1 MAEKLVFSA
10 EAIILCVTALIF
22 SADKDAFT
30 KDVDLAPEL
39 AKPGAITFE
48 GYATL
53 VIAFVIALWVCV
65 TKRFSEAMTLKVM
78 ILKKREA
85 EMALDS
91 DEAPQIVVAPA
102 PTSTTSFNLE
112 SITTL
117 VAIKIRFWN
126 KAANML
132 HPLRVV
138 MEKLSQSFASSS
150 CHRVIGDILMGKQ
163 CATTIVGEINASRDT
178 NAALMAEKLVF
189 SAEAIILCVTALIF
203 SADKD
208 AFTKEVDLAPELA
221 KPGAITFEGYATLVN
236 AYVMALWVC
245 VTKRFSDAVILKV
258 IILKKREAEMALDN
272 DEAPTATTGS
282 LVSDTF
288 IKLNLWSQALW
299 SLTLPSSISRI
310 EALSPTQTHLPALS
324 LVPSPS
330 FPKFSYCFVMEK
342 LSQSFASSSC
352 HRVIGDIP
360 MGKQCATTIVGE
372 INASRD
378 IVMLILNVVVF
389 SKYVSKMKSS

>member
-53 VIAFVIALWVCV
+53 
-65 TKRFSEAMTLKVM
+65 
-78 ILKKREA
+78 
-85 EMALDS
+85 
-91 DEAPQIVVAPA
+91 
-102 PTSTTSFNLE
+102 
-112 SITTL
+112 
-117 VAIKIRFWN
+117 
-126 KAANML
+126 
-132 HPLRVV
+132 V

-258 IILKKREAEMALDN
+258 
-272 DEAPTATTGS
+272 
-282 LVSDTF
+282 
-288 IKLNLWSQALW
+288 
-299 SLTLPSSISRI
+299 
-310 EALSPTQTHLPALS
+310 
-324 LVPSPS
+324 
-330 FPKFSYCFVMEK
+330 MEK

-378 IVMLILNVVVF
+378 ISELLQLLPIRLGCVLYPVAF
-389 SKYVSKMKSS
+389 STSHF